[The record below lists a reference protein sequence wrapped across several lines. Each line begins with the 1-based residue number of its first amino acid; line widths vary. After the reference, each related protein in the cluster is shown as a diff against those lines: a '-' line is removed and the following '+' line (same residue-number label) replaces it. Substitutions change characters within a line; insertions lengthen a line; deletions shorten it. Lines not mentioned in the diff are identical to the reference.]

1 MQLRYLEKMRALSA
15 SLSLV
20 GVLGLG
26 GGCRSAGQ
34 APSAAPAVP
43 EAAPAPRAAAPTVST
58 APSPVA
64 AAAAERPPRSC
75 TLTPGTEQVER
86 RFGGEHLGFP
96 IWVSANGRLVILY
109 QFRTDNDGDGKIE
122 PHFGHHGE
130 PLGDRW
136 QPFLFDLVAGT
147 EEAFDDVL
155 TAEAGGRFAVLQRGS
170 GMWLVD
176 AQSGTST
183 DLTKR
188 GAAPVS
194 DDNACL
200 PPRAVSFG
208 DSQGWLALFR
218 GPGGERAVLYNLL
231 TAEEKPIA
239 AGPGLLWRAEPS
251 SRVGWAVV
259 RSVLS
264 DTTRD
269 GKLELPR
276 QRTSCACRVCKRFA
290 LSYGVYGWSGD
301 DFTSFLVAPD
311 GTRVEMKDGHLVPL
325 GARHVYQPRGSKV
338 MTLAGTPAAL
348 PAGCTAR
355 DLPLGSASILLRC
368 ADGEHLLDMDTGRDQ
383 RLGPDPLDLLTG
395 PTSEASAWIAAVR
408 TRGGG
413 KELVRLDL
421 GSGTLQ
427 PIGPVTAAEENAT
440 HGWLTAVTPTG
451 VTSLHAESGAV
462 LTAPLPGAAEPEQ
475 LAVRLGGEREKRW
488 AVLSPTRCRYLET
501 TQPPRYVTRDG
512 CTLRSAEPAEANQA
526 LSRGPWQL
534 VCPAP

>member
-1 MQLRYLEKMRALSA
+1 MRALLA
-15 SLSLV
+15 PLSLV

-26 GGCRSAGQ
+26 SGCRSAGQ
-34 APSAAPAVP
+34 VPSAAPAVRETP
-43 EAAPAPRAAAPTVST
+43 PAARPPAATAPTAQKAQTPGPVLAAAG
-58 APSPVA
+58 
-64 AAAAERPPRSC
+64 ERPPRSC

-96 IWVSANGRLVILY
+96 VWVSANGRLAILY
-109 QFRTDNDGDGKIE
+109 QFRTDNDGDGKID

-136 QPFLFDLVAGT
+136 QPFLFDLSTGT

-155 TAEAGGRFAVLQRGS
+155 TAESGGRFAVLQRGS
-170 GMWLVD
+170 SMWLID

-183 DLTKR
+183 DLTKA
-188 GAAPVS
+188 GATEVS

-200 PPRAVSFG
+200 PPRAAAFG
-208 DSQGWLALFR
+208 DSPGFLTLFR
-218 GPGGERAVLYNLL
+218 GPQGERAVLYNLL

-239 AGPGLLWRAEPS
+239 AGPGLVWRAEPS
-251 SRVGWAVV
+251 SRAGWAVV

-264 DTTRD
+264 DTTGD
-269 GKLELPR
+269 GKLSLPR

-301 DFTSFLVAPD
+301 AFSSFLVAPD

-325 GARHVYQPRGSKV
+325 GTRHVFQPRGSKV
-338 MTLAGTPAAL
+338 LTLAGSPAAL
-348 PAGCTAR
+348 PAGCQAR
-355 DLPLGSASILLRC
+355 HLPLGSATILLRC
-368 ADGEHLLDMDTGRDQ
+368 ADGEHLLNMDTGRDQ

-395 PTSEASAWIAAVR
+395 PASEVSAWIAGVR
-408 TRGGG
+408 TRNSG

-421 GSGTLQ
+421 GSGALQ
-427 PIGPVTAAEENAT
+427 PIGPVTALEEGAT
-440 HGWLTAVTPTG
+440 HGWLTAATPTG
-451 VTSLHAESGAV
+451 VIALHAESGAV
-462 LTAPLPGAAEPEQ
+462 LTASLPGAAEPDQ
-475 LAVRLGGEREKRW
+475 LSVSLGGEREKRW

-512 CTLRSAEPAEANQA
+512 CTLRSAEPGEASQP

>member
-1 MQLRYLEKMRALSA
+1 MAL
-15 SLSLV
+15 
-20 GVLGLG
+20 
-26 GGCRSAGQ
+26 
-34 APSAAPAVP
+34 
-43 EAAPAPRAAAPTVST
+43 
-58 APSPVA
+58 
-64 AAAAERPPRSC
+64 
-75 TLTPGTEQVER
+75 
-86 RFGGEHLGFP
+86 
-96 IWVSANGRLVILY
+96 LY

-130 PLGDRW
+130 PLGDQW
-136 QPFLFDLVAGT
+136 QPFLFDLAAGT

-176 AQSGTST
+176 AQSGTRT
-183 DLTKR
+183 DLTQR
-188 GAAPVS
+188 GAAAVS

-200 PPRAVSFG
+200 PPRAAAFG
-208 DSQGWLALFR
+208 DSQGWLTLFR

-239 AGPGLLWRAEPS
+239 SGPGLLWRAEPS

-259 RSVLS
+259 RSVLK
-264 DTTRD
+264 DTTGD
-269 GKLELPR
+269 GKLSLPT

-301 DFTSFLVAPD
+301 AFSSFLVAPD
-311 GTRVEMKDGHLVPL
+311 GTRIEMKDGHLVPL
-325 GARHVYQPRGSKV
+325 GDRHVFQPRGSKV
-338 MTLAGTPAAL
+338 LTLAGSPAAL
-348 PAGCTAR
+348 PAGCEAR
-355 DLPLGSASILLRC
+355 HLPLGSATLLLRC
-368 ADGEHLLDMDTGRDQ
+368 ADGEHLLNLDTGRDQ
-383 RLGPDPLDLLTG
+383 RLGPEPLDLLTG
-395 PTSEASAWIAAVR
+395 PTSEASMWIAGVR
-408 TRGGG
+408 TRGSG

-421 GSGTLQ
+421 GSGELQ
-427 PIGPVTAAEENAT
+427 PIGPVTAVEEGET

-462 LTAPLPGAAEPEQ
+462 LTAALPGAARPEQ
-475 LAVRLGGEREKRW
+475 LSVSLGGEREKRW

-512 CTLRSAEPAEANQA
+512 CTLRTAEPGDQP
-526 LSRGPWQL
+526 LSKGPWQL